1 MSADTASVWMLY
13 GRNYARLVKPQQS
26 GSSRSIP
33 LPMLMDGPYSI
44 VEVSS
49 GGRRR
54 NDKVHLPQYVSGEE
68 LESLVQGEVGG
79 RIEEGPEDG
88 QAPTVWEKQSQEVL
102 KGLPEVQTI
111 SQGLIEDPEDFW
123 FDVHWTETSSD
134 KAKAG
139 QKAGCWWETDDC

>member
-79 RIEEGPEDG
+79 RIEDWKGRKTP
-88 QAPTVWEKQSQEVL
+88 ALWEEQGEIKWERLSEVPSISESLKQNSQDLWKHVKWAE
-102 KGLPEVQTI
+102 E
-111 SQGLIEDPEDFW
+111 
-123 FDVHWTETSSD
+123 SSD
-134 KAKAG
+134 T
-139 QKAGCWWETDDC
+139 EEELSLIHI

>member
-68 LESLVQGEVGG
+68 LESLVQGKVGG
-79 RIEEGPEDG
+79 RIKERPEDG
-88 QAPTVWEKQSQEVL
+88 QASTLWEEQSEIKWQRISEVPSISQSLKQNSQDIWKHVEWAEESSDTE
-102 KGLPEVQTI
+102 KEVQ
-111 SQGLIEDPEDFW
+111 E
-123 FDVHWTETSSD
+123 
-134 KAKAG
+134 AG
-139 QKAGCWWETDDC
+139 SGR